1 MSIATR
7 LAEIGPTARLLS
19 VETMLLEFD
28 AGDREFTLNP
38 KCEFC
43 GDKYDVAT
51 HDPGESPHVG
61 EYVAYQFAD
70 IRFDAPGYERGET
83 LSESGRPCK
92 CCDYCK
98 SDAEKRLLRD
108 TLATVEDAIRAIPVS
123 NATVSG
129 RSRMIQIV
137 SDLREEL

>member
-1 MSIATR
+1 MSVATR

-19 VETMLLEFD
+19 VEATLLEFD
-28 AGDREFTLNP
+28 AGDREFTLSP

-61 EYVAYQFAD
+61 EYVAYQFAT
-70 IRFDAPGYERGET
+70 IRFDAPDYERGET
-83 LSESGRPCK
+83 LSESGSECP

-108 TLATVEDAIRAIPVS
+108 TLATAEDAIRAIPV
-123 NATVSG
+123 NDETVSG

-137 SDLREEL
+137 SDLRETV